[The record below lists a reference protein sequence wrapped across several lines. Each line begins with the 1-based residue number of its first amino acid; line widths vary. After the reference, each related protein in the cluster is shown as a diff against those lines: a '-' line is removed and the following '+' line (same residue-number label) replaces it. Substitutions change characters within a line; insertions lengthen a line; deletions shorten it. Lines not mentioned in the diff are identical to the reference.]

1 LLVVHSLAVVRVGVL
16 RVRRL
21 MGFWRTAVV
30 Q

>member
-1 LLVVHSLAVVRVGVL
+1 LLVVRSLAVVRVGAS
-16 RVRRL
+16 RL